1 MSAKSHFHGENFT
14 SENSYSSRF
23 FAFVGENKSKK
34 NMLNERW
41 TRIFYLFLY
50 IFLFHIFFIN
60 NRVEQNREKINTEI
74 EVYRFL
80 GFSKTEF

>member
-1 MSAKSHFHGENFT
+1 MKGGHAYFIYF
-14 SENSYSSRF
+14 
-23 FAFVGENKSKK
+23 
-34 NMLNERW
+34 
-41 TRIFYLFLY
+41 Y